1 MDFETMVKASY
12 PYLSDCDA
20 KRIVN
25 KAKMFYYSLAY
36 PADKSI
42 DEDTLPIKG
51 FRAEQWVL
59 SACDELVERLGFSNA
74 IAYRENGVSWTF
86 DNAHLSDRLVSMIMP
101 QAGVIGK

>member
-1 MDFETMVKASY
+1 MDFETVVKASY
-12 PYLSDCDA
+12 PYLSDCDVT
-20 KRIVN
+20 RIVD
-25 KAKMFYYSLAY
+25 KAKMFYYDLAY

-42 DEDTLPIKG
+42 DIETRPIKG

-59 SACDELVERLGFSNA
+59 AACDELVQRLGFSSA
-74 IAYRENGVSWTF
+74 VAYKENGVSWTF